1 MEYKMDTGLVI
12 FDLDGTLLNT
22 IGDLAV
28 ACNAVLAM
36 RGLPQH
42 TYDEY
47 CHFVGNGIMRLV
59 ERALPEELRT
69 PYTVAAVRADF
80 VKYYTEHIDVYTK
93 PYEGIPEL
101 VAEIA
106 RRGVRIAVAS
116 NKFQAG
122 TEKLIRLF
130 FPGVEFAA
138 VFGQREGV
146 PLKPDPA
153 VVGEILALTGV
164 AKERVLYVGDSGV
177 DMQTAAAAGVRS
189 VGVTWGFRE
198 RAELEQAGLEL
209 IARVS
214 RKTGLPESEVAVLA
228 TFLTASVTY
237 LVLLEEYC
245 PVYNG
250 IPIGEAAGWEQ
261 IVLGIDLLID
271 KTFKE

>member
-1 MEYKMDTGLVI
+1 MDTGLVI

-106 RRGVRIAVAS
+106 RRGIRIAVAS

-146 PLKPDPA
+146 PQRIFAQAPA
-153 VVGEILALTGV
+153 PLVQRHQHSGQRQQRGQRQPLARTRRIHGC
-164 AKERVLYVGDSGV
+164 KYRSN
-177 DMQTAAAAGVRS
+177 AGVVR
-189 VGVTWGFRE
+189 
-198 RAELEQAGLEL
+198 RA
-209 IARVS
+209 
-214 RKTGLPESEVAVLA
+214 
-228 TFLTASVTY
+228 
-237 LVLLEEYC
+237 
-245 PVYNG
+245 
-250 IPIGEAAGWEQ
+250 
-261 IVLGIDLLID
+261 
-271 KTFKE
+271 

>member
-116 NKFQAG
+116 NKFQTG

-130 FPGVEFAA
+130 FPGIEFAA

-153 VVGEILALTGV
+153 VVEEILALTGV

-177 DMQTAAAAGVRS
+177 DMQTATAAGVRS

-198 RAELEQAGLEL
+198 RAELEEAGARHIVDSPAGILEL
-209 IARVS
+209 
-214 RKTGLPESEVAVLA
+214 L
-228 TFLTASVTY
+228 
-237 LVLLEEYC
+237 
-245 PVYNG
+245 
-250 IPIGEAAGWEQ
+250 
-261 IVLGIDLLID
+261 
-271 KTFKE
+271 

>member
-116 NKFQAG
+116 NKFQTG

-153 VVGEILALTGV
+153 VVEEILALTGV
-164 AKERVLYVGDSGV
+164 AKERVLYVGDLGV

-198 RAELEQAGLEL
+198 RAELEEAGARHIVDSPAGILEL
-209 IARVS
+209 
-214 RKTGLPESEVAVLA
+214 L
-228 TFLTASVTY
+228 
-237 LVLLEEYC
+237 
-245 PVYNG
+245 
-250 IPIGEAAGWEQ
+250 
-261 IVLGIDLLID
+261 
-271 KTFKE
+271 